1 MTTTFELTA
10 QPIRRQGEI
19 LIPEALEFIE
29 RLHRALGER
38 RTELLDA
45 RHGRRARIAGGED
58 PQFPHGTEHIR
69 EDRSW
74 RVAPPAPGLN
84 ERRVELA
91 GPTDRRTTISALN
104 SGASVWVADFED
116 SLTPSWRNIISGQL
130 NLMDA
135 LERRIDFTAPDGT
148 ELRLTEGTLPTIVM
162 RPRGLHLPEKH
173 LLSGGQPV
181 SGSIVDFGLY
191 FFHNAR
197 RLLAQGR
204 GPYFYLPKVE
214 THQEARW
221 WNDLFIL
228 AQDLLGLPQGTIR
241 ATVLIE
247 TISAAFEMEE
257 ILYELRDHASG
268 LAAGHWDYIF
278 SLIKTFRTRGPRF
291 VLPDRSQITM
301 EQPFIRAYSEQ
312 LVHICHK
319 RGAMA
324 IGGMSAEVPSR
335 RDAAQNA
342 RATAAVRADTTRFA
356 VDGFDGTWV
365 AHPDLVSSAREVFD
379 AALGQRPHQMDR
391 QRLDVVPDAR
401 ALIDLSQTT
410 GTITEAGIRSNV
422 EIGIRYIES
431 WLRGNGAVT
440 IRRNM
445 EDASTA
451 EISRSQLWQWI
462 HNQAITDQGEVITR
476 EWVTEIFEEVYSGLE
491 RFEGDRFRDARE
503 LFEEVALA
511 SFFPTFLTIPAY
523 ARFLSTSAED
533 ARERRL
539 VAA

>member
-19 LIPEALEFIE
+19 LTPEALEFIE

-257 ILYELRDHASG
+257 ILYELRALGLHLLPHQDVPDPRSALRPPGPLPDHHGAAVHPG
-268 LAAGHWDYIF
+268 LLGTAGAHLPQAGRHGD
-278 SLIKTFRTRGPRF
+278 RRHVRRGPEPAQR
-291 VLPDRSQITM
+291 
-301 EQPFIRAYSEQ
+301 RAERPR
-312 LVHICHK
+312 HGCGP
-319 RGAMA
+319 RGHHALRRGRVRRHL
-324 IGGMSAEVPSR
+324 GG
-335 RDAAQNA
+335 
-342 RATAAVRADTTRFA
+342 
-356 VDGFDGTWV
+356 
-365 AHPDLVSSAREVFD
+365 
-379 AALGQRPHQMDR
+379 
-391 QRLDVVPDAR
+391 
-401 ALIDLSQTT
+401 
-410 GTITEAGIRSNV
+410 
-422 EIGIRYIES
+422 
-431 WLRGNGAVT
+431 
-440 IRRNM
+440 
-445 EDASTA
+445 AS
-451 EISRSQLWQWI
+451 
-462 HNQAITDQGEVITR
+462 
-476 EWVTEIFEEVYSGLE
+476 
-491 RFEGDRFRDARE
+491 
-503 LFEEVALA
+503 
-511 SFFPTFLTIPAY
+511 
-523 ARFLSTSAED
+523 
-533 ARERRL
+533 
-539 VAA
+539 